1 MPFFVTPGGILLIIA
16 ILVAVIKLII
26 AYTNLMTV
34 ETRDEKASKRREKN
48 KKKVSLVLA
57 VLGVL
62 ALCVTTAKQNR
73 EDQLVIIREKHEE
86 ESRSQTNK
94 GVDTLNKK
102 ADSLGVKV
110 DSVLKALTVNARLL
124 NDLRGDFVRRINFNV
139 VVDSARNAR
148 TIETKGLGLTLQHDP
163 LAECQMSFSAN
174 PMATFQFRRTGPGS
188 STLIALWDTI
198 LTEDQR
204 GLYRLKLDTIVNRD
218 REMSFNFKL
227 IDRQDSTPIFVPADE
242 FYKRLLD
249 TTIFEVHVYR
259 LNPSISNADS
269 IKDRLLAYFRNIKLI
284 IPLYNKT
291 SSNLEISMSPHQV
304 IINSRRDAVFL
315 SWKPA
320 GAQITINKPPVLI
333 TKKKKIPQAVN

>member
-1 MPFFVTPGGILLIIA
+1 MPPFVTPAGILLIVVVLA
-16 ILVAVIKLII
+16 AVIKLVT
-26 AYTNLMTV
+26 AYTDLMTK
-34 ETRDEKASKRREKN
+34 ETSDEKASRRRERN

-62 ALCVTTAKQNR
+62 ALCATTAKQNR
-73 EDQLVIIREKHEE
+73 EDQLAIIREKQEE
-86 ESRSQTNK
+86 KSRTQTNK

-102 ADSLGVKV
+102 ADSLWVKI
-110 DSVLKALTVNARLL
+110 DSVLKVLPVDTKLL
-124 NDLRGDFVRRINFNV
+124 NDLRGDFVRLINFKV
-139 VVDSARNAR
+139 FVDSTRNAR

-204 GLYRLKLDTIVNRD
+204 GLYRLKLDTIVNRA

-227 IDRQDSTPIFVPADE
+227 IDRQDGTPVFVPADE

-269 IKDRLLAYFRNIKLI
+269 IKDRLLAYFRNIKLV

-291 SSNLEISMSPHQV
+291 ASNLEISMSPHQI
-304 IINSRRDAVFL
+304 IINNRRDAVFL
-315 SWKPA
+315 SWKPVD
-320 GAQITINKPPVLI
+320 AQITINKAPVLV
-333 TKKKKIPQAVN
+333 TKKKRMPQAAN